1 MAELQV
7 PEDEEGTRLD
17 RFLRRSHPHLRQ
29 AQIEKSLRS
38 GQIRLDGAKARSN
51 TRLITGQLLSLPDWL
66 LAAAQ
71 AEARGSP
78 PPSGRRPALPAEEAR
93 ALIADMQIEEGKR
106 WLALNKPAGLA
117 CQGGSRTSRHIDGML
132 QAGFGADRPLLVH
145 RLDRDTSGLLLLA
158 KGRAAARDLGADF
171 KERRMEKCYLALS
184 IGDPGPAGRITAAL
198 AKSGPAGGEKMR
210 PDAAGQPALTLF
222 RKLGQAGAI
231 CLLALRPVTG
241 RTHQLRVHLASLGAP
256 ILGDGKYAGAAAH
269 PIAELARQLHLHS
282 AFLTLPDGTRLAA
295 PLPEPFR
302 MALDFLGLAEAVP
315 KEMPDFV

>member
-17 RFLRRSHPHLRQ
+17 RFLRRTHPHLRQ

-38 GQIRLDGAKARSN
+38 GQIRLDGAKAKSN
-51 TRLITGQLLSLPDWL
+51 TRLMTGQLLSLPDWL

-71 AEARGSP
+71 AGAESGP
-78 PPSGRRPALPAEEAR
+78 PPSVRRPAMPAEQAR
-93 ALIADMQIEEGKR
+93 ALIAGMTIDQGKS

-171 KERRMEKCYLALS
+171 KDRQIEKCYLALS
-184 IGDPGPAGRITAAL
+184 LGDPGPAGRISAAL
-198 AKSGPAGGEKMR
+198 AKGGPGGAEKMR
-210 PDAAGQPALTLF
+210 LDEAGQPALTLY
-222 RKLGQAGAI
+222 RKLGQAGAL

-241 RTHQLRVHLASLGAP
+241 RTHQLRVHLASVGAP
-256 ILGDGKYAGAAAH
+256 LLGDGKYAGAAAH

-295 PLPEPFR
+295 PLPDHFR
-302 MALDFLGLAEAVP
+302 TALGFLGLTEAVP